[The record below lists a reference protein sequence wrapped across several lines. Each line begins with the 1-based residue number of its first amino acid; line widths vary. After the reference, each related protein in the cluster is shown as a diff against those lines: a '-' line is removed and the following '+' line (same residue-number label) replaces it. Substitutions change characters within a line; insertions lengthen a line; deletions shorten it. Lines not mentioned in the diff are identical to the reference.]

1 MDVEEI
7 RYGYNVNDGDYNPHG
22 IVGQQPEIDWD
33 ELRAFEVTNLRVH
46 DIEYDRMLIHVERGK
61 GGKDRDVMLSLF
73 LLELRSDYWRE
84 ARPQGWLFPWQSRVE
99 PLSRR
104 SLSRAF
110 DPAKSMA
117 GSKKAATLHSLRRS
131 FATHLLGAETD
142 VRLIPSA
149 WARCDMTNVLHT

>member
-1 MDVEEI
+1 
-7 RYGYNVNDGDYNPHG
+7 
-22 IVGQQPEIDWD
+22 
-33 ELRAFEVTNLRVH
+33 
-46 DIEYDRMLIHVERGK
+46 MLIHVERGK
-61 GGKDRDVMLSLF
+61 GGKDRDVMLALF

-117 GSKKAATLHSLRRS
+117 GIKKAVTLHSLRISLQRICWRP
-131 FATHLLGAETD
+131 TQICG
-142 VRLIPSA
+142 
-149 WARCDMTNVLHT
+149 